1 MKILSSARIIMIS
14 IGALFLLLW
23 GAESVHAADTVST
36 AAPPVEYING
46 TVLDVKPLAEFA
58 GRLHVQAGA
67 QGDIATVKLTSGAEE
82 GTEVLSLIRQS
93 TIPGV
98 ASIHPSPG
106 DRVIMIKSQIAGHT
120 QYDVADYQRINYV
133 YALIGLFILAL
144 LAVGR
149 MTGLKCILVIAFAL
163 LIILKWMIPAVI
175 ENRIAI
181 IPATFAVSISIA
193 VHYPLSLS
201 AAGILKH
208 GVLYWALF
216 GGVAIAGLLG
226 KISIV
231 LMHLSGLYTDETMM
245 LHATYLPNL
254 NFQDILF
261 AGLILGALG
270 AVMDVAI
277 SIASAQYEIHQTKPG
292 LSFSHLFASGLHVG
306 KDILGTDSYTLI
318 LAYLGGFLP
327 LILLFASQSGL
338 TLTQIGNMG
347 LIASEVVRALAGSIG
362 LICTIPVT
370 AAITSFFLTA
380 FRKPAVISNS

>member
-67 QGDIATVKLTSGAEE
+67 QGDIATVKLTSGAGE

-193 VHYPLSLS
+193 VITLITVSGWNPKTWG
-201 AAGILKH
+201 A
-208 GVLYWALF
+208 VLGAF